1 MAVEEGNTE
10 DCCGQR
16 EKRGYF
22 CAGVEGGLEE
32 LGVIMDNGR
41 GLAVDRQANLPPG
54 QTQERCVSLLRH
66 PGPAAPAHC

>member
-1 MAVEEGNTE
+1 M
-10 DCCGQR
+10 DKKKR
-16 EKRGYF
+16 RGYF
-22 CAGVEGGLEE
+22 CAGVGGLKGLEE

-54 QTQERCVSLLRH
+54 QAQERCVSLLRH